1 MTGQTYQVNYIVNVD
16 AANAQSAINS
26 FKRAV
31 ASMDKAT
38 KPITDLQRKVRGLV
52 ETMSA
57 LNRGK
62 YSVKIDTRPATQ
74 KIGKLIRALQMAKVE
89 VQQLNALG
97 VTLGG
102 VGNKKKTASRTAATA
117 APIGGSSSRTRTAP
131 SRSSSTTTAATRR
144 YATSVM
150 RHPTNLGYKLWGPTP
165 LPNNGGMAID
175 MLKGMGIAYGIAG
188 AGMLVSEVVNQ
199 AAEYDNAMKT
209 VENILKSHDTAENFA
224 GRFAQ
229 MTQVVRNVGMKTKFK
244 VTEVADAAKF
254 LAMAG
259 FNVNA
264 IQQAISPI
272 ADIALVGDTELGK
285 TADLVTNIMTAYNIE
300 PNKMRNAADIMTNT
314 FTMSNTTL
322 TEIAEAYKYAASLLS
337 AGEVSFE
344 EATAAIGVLGD
355 AGIKGSQAGTT
366 MRTIMANLA
375 NPTKKQRA
383 GWEDIGISLTDKNGQ
398 RKDMLQIFQE
408 LHDKNL
414 DVDAYYRI
422 FHKTAASGAVAL
434 ATHADKWEKV
444 YLENFLAGGMTR
456 RLAEEKQNTFQGLW
470 AQLVSVFTDQ
480 GVTAFNGV
488 QGALRGWMKMAI
500 NWMDPNKNPDAQK
513 VFKEVANSLMEFIQ
527 ILIDASKW
535 FVWFFDKFGG
545 LVKTWAKFQLMIWPV
560 VKAVTALRSVFLGLL
575 GLRKV
580 GAVMVGLAGSFT
592 KLGRA
597 ATVATAV
604 MPYGAGAAAG
614 SAPMSPFGFAA
625 GMAGF
630 APLSYKQY
638 IKASKGLNLSRP
650 HASTSGYYLNR
661 IDNLG
666 REAEVAAWNSGVY
679 QARQAEDAAA
689 LKRYKQNQKTF
700 NKRVRNMQI
709 RNGLKGFG
717 KMGVG
722 AAGMMLGMHQ
732 MTKENANGW
741 DVASGG
747 LFAAAG
753 MAAMVGGPIGWIAA
767 AGLALGGLGASLA
780 SFNQN
785 LNALSGFV
793 NDFSNSHQLLD
804 GALLNGN
811 TRTERYLEFV
821 WRKNYDIN
829 DLIQRRIELMKELLG
844 IETPNA
850 TTTKDV
856 GNETYK
862 TMYEK
867 FYAADSMWGSRG
879 AASRA
884 ADLFNKYGQEFG
896 LSVRNYGGDW
906 YYQDANGKYI
916 RFANPKGSS
925 DTNDAV
931 MYDVAAAMELLHGQY
946 RSKIM
951 DENQHRLAQILY
963 GKATVEDAKN
973 WRDTFAATYGPASWA
988 TLIRPDQWNEDTD
1001 VAKYWSGED
1010 IAKSYMGAQLLWKS
1024 MYQMVEAQNAIA
1036 DFKEKLAAGNLTE
1049 NDVVRALRW
1058 GDYDVLGQTLADYNP
1073 NDVTSWFRNMGYAG
1087 DGIWRDPSGRET
1099 PEVMAQTA
1107 AGQMQRLL
1115 ESIQKLG
1122 LEADPSTQAL
1132 QTYANTLL
1140 TLAQSFMGSNEALS
1154 GSHDGEIKELNGQK
1168 WRWNATTKQWELI
1181 DDNNQPAQISQGL
1194 VDMSNNMNTLLT
1206 TVQNVNSQWP
1216 TLFPTVYPINS
1227 GWGYN
1232 SASPYNWGTD
1242 NNNLTTNGLLW
1253 NPLTNTNNGQPFS
1266 WWPSWN
1272 NGNNLFTPQQTYRTT
1287 GVTMTPQQMG
1297 NAVAKPNAPGVH
1309 TPTGNNHNE
1318 GTNNGGRTGTR
1329 TSDYKSHQK
1338 ERAIPKQININIQ
1351 NLMKVDS
1358 IDMTNENNVAIIEKL
1373 KEKVAYALY
1382 EAAADGTMMLNG
1394 LSNT

>member
-1 MTGQTYQVNYIVNVD
+1 MAGQTYQVNYIVNVD

-38 KPITDLQRKVRGLV
+38 KPIIDLQNKVRGLV
-52 ETMSA
+52 EIMSA

-74 KIGKLIRALQMAKVE
+74 KIGKLIRALQMAKAE
-89 VQQLNALG
+89 VQQLNAMG

-102 VGNKKKTASRTAATA
+102 AGTKRKATSRTTTAASAGSSASRTRTTPSSSSRTAA
-117 APIGGSSSRTRTAP
+117 SS
-131 SRSSSTTTAATRR
+131 TRR
-144 YATSVM
+144 YVSPIM
-150 RHPTNLGYKLWGPTP
+150 KHPTNLGYKLWGPTP

-175 MLKGMGIAYGIAG
+175 MLKGMGIAYGLAG
-188 AGMLVSEVVNQ
+188 AGMLVSNVVEQ
-199 AAEYDNAMKT
+199 AAEYDNLMKT
-209 VENILKSHDTAENFA
+209 VENILKSHDSEENFA
-224 GRFAQ
+224 GRFSQ

-259 FNVNA
+259 LNVDA

-285 TADLVTNIMTAYNIE
+285 TADLVTNIMTAYNIA
-300 PNKMRNAADIMTNT
+300 PNQMRNAADIMTNT

-337 AGEVSFE
+337 AGNVSFE

-366 MRTIMANLA
+366 MRTIMANIA

-383 GWEDIGISLTDKNGQ
+383 GWEDIGISLTDKNGK
-398 RKDMLQIFQE
+398 RKDPIQIFKE
-408 LHDKNL
+408 LNEKNL
-414 DVDAYYRI
+414 DVDAFYNI

-434 ATHADKWEKV
+434 AAHADKWENV

-456 RLAEEKQNTFQGLW
+456 RLAEEKQNTFQGLV
-470 AQLVSVFTDQ
+470 AQLTSVFTDQ

-488 QGALRGWMKMAI
+488 QGALRGWMKSAI

-513 VFKEVANSLMEFIQ
+513 VFKEIANSLMEFIQ

-545 LVKTWAKFQLMIWPV
+545 IIKMWAKFQLMIWPV
-560 VKAVTALRSVFLGLL
+560 VKAVTAFRSVFLGLL

-580 GAVMVGLAGSFT
+580 GAVILGLAGSFT
-592 KLGRA
+592 KLGNAASVATSAVIPFGGR
-597 ATVATAV
+597 ATV
-604 MPYGAGAAAG
+604 G
-614 SAPMSPFGFAA
+614 SVPVSPFGFAA
-625 GMAGF
+625 GMAGL

-638 IKASKGLNLSRP
+638 MKAAKGLDLSRP
-650 HASTSGYYLNR
+650 HASTSGYYLNN
-661 IDNLG
+661 IDNFG

-679 QARQAEDAAA
+679 ANRQAEDKAA
-689 LKRYKQNQKTF
+689 LNRYKQNLKAF

-709 RNGLKGFG
+709 KNGLVGFG
-717 KMGVG
+717 KMGLGTASV
-722 AAGMMLGMHQ
+722 MWGMHQ
-732 MTKENANGW
+732 ITKENANTAS
-741 DVASGG
+741 VISGG
-747 LFAAAG
+747 LYSVAG
-753 MAAMVGGPIGWIAA
+753 MAAMVGGPVGWVVAA
-767 AGLALGGLGASLA
+767 SALVGALIS
-780 SFNQN
+780 SFVSFKQN
-785 LNALSGFV
+785 LSALSDFV
-793 NDFSNSHQLLD
+793 DSFTAKHQIID

-811 TRTERYLEFV
+811 TRTERYLEFI

-856 GNETYK
+856 GNEVYK

-867 FYAADSMWGSRG
+867 FYAADSLWGSSP

-884 ADLFNKYGQEFG
+884 AEMFNKYGEEFG
-896 LSVRNYGGDW
+896 LHI
-906 YYQDANGKYI
+906 GKYQKLI
-916 RFANPKGSS
+916 GYDQYGNPKYDSYWGFKDSDGKIIPFNNPDGIS

-931 MYDVAAAMELLHGQY
+931 MYDVAAAMEMLHGQY
-946 RSKIM
+946 RSKII

-963 GKATVEDAKN
+963 GKATAEDAKN
-973 WRDTFAATYGPASWA
+973 WRDTFATTYGPSSW
-988 TLIRPDQWNEDTD
+988 THLTRPDQWNEDTD

-1010 IAKSYMGAQLLWKS
+1010 IAQSYIAAQLLWKS
-1024 MYQMVEAQNAIA
+1024 MYQMVEAQNAIVA
-1036 DFKEKLAAGNLTE
+1036 FKEKIANGNLTE
-1049 NDVVRALRW
+1049 NDVVKALRW
-1058 GDYDVLGQTLADYNP
+1058 GDYDILGQTLADYNP
-1073 NDVTSWFRNMGYAG
+1073 NDIAGWFRNMGYAG

-1115 ESIQKLG
+1115 DSIRKLG

-1154 GSHDGEIKELNGQK
+1154 GSHEGEIKELNGQK
-1168 WRWNATTKQWELI
+1168 WRWNATTKQWELV

-1194 VDMSNNMNTLLT
+1194 LDLSNNMNNLLT
-1206 TVQNVNSQWP
+1206 TVQAVNSQWP
-1216 TLFPTVYPINS
+1216 TLSPIIYPSNADTGWRFPYD
-1227 GWGYN
+1227 
-1232 SASPYNWGTD
+1232 WGT
-1242 NNNLTTNGLLW
+1242 G
-1253 NPLTNTNNGQPFS
+1253 GQYGWQTP
-1266 WWPSWN
+1266 WN
-1272 NGNNLFTPQQTYRTT
+1272 NGNNLMPPSMTYTTT
-1287 GVTMTPQQMG
+1287 GITMTPLQMG
-1297 NAVAKPNAPGVH
+1297 NAIAKPSLPGVKN
-1309 TPTGNNHNE
+1309 GA
-1318 GTNNGGRTGTR
+1318 GTDSNGQDGHTGTK

-1351 NLMKVDS
+1351 NLMNVDS
-1358 IDMTNENNVAIIEKL
+1358 IDLTNENNVAIIDEIKR
-1373 KEKVAYALY
+1373 KVAYALY

-1394 LSNT
+1394 LANT